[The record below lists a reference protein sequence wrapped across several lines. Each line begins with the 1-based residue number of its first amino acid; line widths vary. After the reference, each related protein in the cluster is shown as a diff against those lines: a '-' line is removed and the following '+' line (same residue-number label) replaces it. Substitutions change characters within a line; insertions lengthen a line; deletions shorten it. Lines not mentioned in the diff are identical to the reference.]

1 MQNMTGILDVF
12 TFWPLL
18 AILGGV
24 FIGIIFGSIPG
35 LTATMAVALCLPLT
49 FGMVPITALS
59 LLIGLYIGGISG
71 GLIPA
76 ILINIPGTPAS
87 IATTFDGYP
96 MAQNGEAGRALGIA
110 ILYSFLG
117 AIVGCLVLFFV
128 APPLARFAIKFG
140 SFEYFAISVF
150 ALTLVAGLA
159 GNNLLK
165 GAASATLGMLIAM
178 IGAAPVD
185 SYTRFTFGFDPLESG
200 LSLLPVLLG
209 LFAVAEVLKFA
220 ENPQNS
226 SSVPTPKVRLG
237 GFFGVT
243 WPEFKTF
250 FPNFMR
256 SSAIGVS
263 VGLLPGIGAAASN
276 MLAYV
281 AARSASKQPESFG
294 KGNPQ
299 GIVATESANNAG
311 VGSAMVPL
319 IALGIPGDSVTA
331 LLLGGFLIHGIQ
343 PGPLMFVTNG
353 PLVYSIFTALA
364 IAAFVM
370 LAIEYFGI
378 RLFIRILNVPKNY
391 LLSVVLVMCIV
402 GAFATNNRLFDVW
415 TLLSLGVL
423 GHLMNRYGY
432 PLAPLIL
439 GFILG
444 PVIETNLRSALM
456 STRGEFLPFFER
468 PITAIFLGAAL
479 LYLCVSFYFA
489 IKNSRPRT
497 LVDGNDTKP
506 SD

>member
-1 MQNMTGILDVF
+1 
-12 TFWPLL
+12 
-18 AILGGV
+18 
-24 FIGIIFGSIPG
+24 
-35 LTATMAVALCLPLT
+35 
-49 FGMVPITALS
+49 
-59 LLIGLYIGGISG
+59 
-71 GLIPA
+71 
-76 ILINIPGTPAS
+76 
-87 IATTFDGYP
+87 
-96 MAQNGEAGRALGIA
+96 
-110 ILYSFLG
+110 
-117 AIVGCLVLFFV
+117 
-128 APPLARFAIKFG
+128 
-140 SFEYFAISVF
+140 
-150 ALTLVAGLA
+150 
-159 GNNLLK
+159 
-165 GAASATLGMLIAM
+165 
-178 IGAAPVD
+178 
-185 SYTRFTFGFDPLESG
+185 
-200 LSLLPVLLG
+200 
-209 LFAVAEVLKFA
+209 
-220 ENPQNS
+220 
-226 SSVPTPKVRLG
+226 
-237 GFFGVT
+237 
-243 WPEFKTF
+243 
-250 FPNFMR
+250 
-256 SSAIGVS
+256 
-263 VGLLPGIGAAASN
+263 
-276 MLAYV
+276 
-281 AARSASKQPESFG
+281 
-294 KGNPQ
+294 
-299 GIVATESANNAG
+299 
-311 VGSAMVPL
+311 MVPL

-489 IKNSRPRT
+489 IKNSRPRA